1 MKSPTKKQILKA
13 RKKAK
18 LTQDQAAHLVNRTTR
33 VWQYWEAADREMPAE
48 IWEVFLLR
56 VSK

>member
-18 LTQDQAAHLVNRTTR
+18 LTQDQAANLVNRTTR
-33 VWQYWEAADREMPAE
+33 VWQYWEAGDRAMPLE
-48 IWEVFLLR
+48 IWDIFKLR
-56 VSK
+56 AS